1 MTLTFNCQRS
11 LILPL
16 FPLVVQVS
24 MDWLFDRRHPEVSRP
39 TVAAIAARPQVPVE
53 VPVEVPTG
61 VLVQVH
67 LVRLQWV

>member
-1 MTLTFNCQRS
+1 MTLAFNCQRS

-24 MDWLFDRRHPEVSRP
+24 MDWLFDRHRPEVSRL
-39 TVAAIAARPQVPVE
+39 TVAAIAPRPQVPVE
-53 VPVEVPTG
+53 VHLEVPTG
-61 VLVQVH
+61 VLVEVH